1 MDHII
6 LTIANLLL
14 ITLCLLILR
23 EKSKLSS
30 QLTENLIQTKLF
42 DETLLANLKNV
53 SEHEAIKIIN
63 TTYRVG
69 VLNSK
74 KIYHSLVDERKN
86 C

>member
-1 MDHII
+1 MNHII
-6 LTIANLLL
+6 LTITNLLL
-14 ITLCLLILR
+14 IALCLLILR
-23 EKSKLSS
+23 EKSKLANK
-30 QLTENLIQTKLF
+30 LTHNLIQTKSF

-74 KIYHSLVDERKN
+74 KIYHSLKDG
-86 C
+86 

>member
-1 MDHII
+1 MTDII
-6 LTIANLLL
+6 LTITNLLL
-14 ITLCLLILR
+14 VTLCLLILR
-23 EKSKLSS
+23 EKSKLAN
-30 QLTENLIQTKLF
+30 QLTHNLIQTKSF

-74 KIYHSLVDERKN
+74 KIYDSLIDEIKKF
-86 C
+86 